1 MTVILL
7 FHSSFRIRGRYGDS
21 TTRNIVSEGVPLWLS
36 FSEWG
41 RLFILPNAAHCEA
54 ALMRSMREPQCL
66 MQCYCTVLDNQVW
79 QCVHEGWST
88 ETGDVSGIIDQDR
101 NWPNWQFEVRLKPS
115 WLSWKVYCCC
125 NDVIPSLV
133 EIVESY
139 KSEEAQVSLVELG
152 RQLALPSRWMLVVSV
167 PWRLPYCVLVQFMF
181 QFCFTR
187 ALLLSEIKWVWVS
200 KIECPWVPAPLWEW
214 LVSTVVW
221 NRIWT
226 FYINPVSELYRI
238 CPILLECRFGESKK
252 LASPRWLVLSIL
264 LMSVVGSVIAILH
277 VFQNLLGV

>member
-7 FHSSFRIRGRYGDS
+7 FHSRSE
-21 TTRNIVSEGVPLWLS
+21 SEGDIEIVLLGILYLREHYFWLS

-66 MQCYCTVLDNQVW
+66 MQCYCKVLDNQVW
-79 QCVHEGWST
+79 QCVHEGWWST

-115 WLSWKVYCCC
+115 WLSQKVYCCC

-181 QFCFTR
+181 QFFLSQ
-187 ALLLSEIKWVWVS
+187 ALLLSEIKWVS
-200 KIECPWVPAPLWEW
+200 KI
-214 LVSTVVW
+214 
-221 NRIWT
+221 
-226 FYINPVSELYRI
+226 
-238 CPILLECRFGESKK
+238 
-252 LASPRWLVLSIL
+252 
-264 LMSVVGSVIAILH
+264 
-277 VFQNLLGV
+277 

>member
-1 MTVILL
+1 MREV
-7 FHSSFRIRGRYGDS
+7 
-21 TTRNIVSEGVPLWLS
+21 VC
-36 FSEWG
+36 
-41 RLFILPNAAHCEA
+41 LPNAAHCEA

-115 WLSWKVYCCC
+115 WLSRKVYCCC

-152 RQLALPSRWMLVVSV
+152 RRLALPSRWMLVVSV
-167 PWRLPYCVLVQFMF
+167 SWRLPYCVLGV
-181 QFCFTR
+181 
-187 ALLLSEIKWVWVS
+187 LEIVK
-200 KIECPWVPAPLWEW
+200 LD
-214 LVSTVVW
+214 
-221 NRIWT
+221 
-226 FYINPVSELYRI
+226 
-238 CPILLECRFGESKK
+238 LLEMKK
-252 LASPRWLVLSIL
+252 CTIVSIYDMRQRWVLFLFLV
-264 LMSVVGSVIAILH
+264 M
-277 VFQNLLGV
+277 FC

>member
-7 FHSSFRIRGRYGDS
+7 FHSRSE
-21 TTRNIVSEGVPLWLS
+21 SEGDVEIVLLGILYLREHYFWLS

-79 QCVHEGWST
+79 QCVHKGWST
-88 ETGDVSGIIDQDR
+88 ETGNVSGIIDQDR

-115 WLSWKVYCCC
+115 WLSRKVYCCC

-167 PWRLPYCVLVQFMF
+167 PWRLPYCVLVHFMF

-187 ALLLSEIKWVWVS
+187 ALLLSEIKLVWVS
-200 KIECPWVPAPLWEW
+200 KIECPWVPASLWEW

-226 FYINPVSELYRI
+226 FYINSVSELYRI
-238 CPILLECRFGESKK
+238 CPILLECRFCKSKK
-252 LASPRWLVLSIL
+252 FASPRWLVLSIL